1 MLASFSSYA
10 VRSGDISS
18 VGTAANDPLVFPS
31 VAQSII
37 EVQEITFSDVLNY
50 IYPSELIVN
59 LAILSF
65 GIAIVFIPSL
75 VWFIPLAAL
84 SLLSVR
90 MGGRMTMFG
99 SPVNAQKQA
108 DIVNAITGGEGRVQQ
123 ACHQNDFVC
132 RSFGSNPATLA
143 TLT

>member
-1 MLASFSSYA
+1 
-10 VRSGDISS
+10 
-18 VGTAANDPLVFPS
+18 
-31 VAQSII
+31 
-37 EVQEITFSDVLNY
+37 
-50 IYPSELIVN
+50 
-59 LAILSF
+59 
-65 GIAIVFIPSL
+65 
-75 VWFIPLAAL
+75 
-84 SLLSVR
+84 
-90 MGGRMTMFG
+90 MFG